1 MYVPPFYIETIL
13 QMEDASMVSLNIQC
27 SWSGSDLEYFSCVA
41 ATIVALLLVLL
52 QPLLVH
58 IYYRCCNQVR
68 SECSVARSVVGVQCS
83 DICVSHICD
92 RALFCRAA
100 VICVSYMWMSVV
112 WWVSRCAVICGGSVI
127 GANRASFLFPLLRF
141 WLRRAAI
148 NLIELNCKF
157 KQWCRY

>member
-1 MYVPPFYIETIL
+1 MYHLFYIEAIL
-13 QMEDASMVSLNIQC
+13 QMEDGES
-27 SWSGSDLEYFSCVA
+27 EYPVQLKWKWFGIFFLRCCNHCWY
-41 ATIVALLLVLL
+41 ALLLVLL
-52 QPLLVH
+52 QPLLVR
-58 IYYRCCNQVR
+58 IYYHCCNQVR

-112 WWVSRCAVICGGSVI
+112 WWVSRCAVICGRSVI